1 MINYCTTTSSLHRR
15 IAKKLSLEV
24 NENADKIVSCKIEW
38 GEKNEK
44 KIQNIINS
52 YKNMKDKIIFIFLVS
67 DHTNPLSIPE
77 NVRLYRT
84 SFLKSK
90 QQKNEFLLPYIWEH
104 IENPSPPL
112 EKGHCPIV
120 GFCGLNCKHRGPTL
134 NAFKKNSLITSNF
147 IVRKQFWAGKPR
159 DRTKVIKDFN
169 DNIANS
175 HFTVGNRGV
184 GNFSMRFYQTLSAGR
199 IPILLDTDIPLPFSD
214 EIDWENTIVLGKT
227 PDELV
232 EKVLD
237 FWNNRDIVK
246 LQIKCKDIYDKYFSG
261 TKYLDR
267 ILS

>member
-1 MINYCTTTSSLHRR
+1 MI
-15 IAKKLSLEV
+15 
-24 NENADKIVSCKIEW
+24 
-38 GEKNEK
+38 
-44 KIQNIINS
+44 QS
-52 YKNMKDKIIFIFLVS
+52 YKNQIIL
-67 DHTNPLSIPE
+67 
-77 NVRLYRT
+77 RT
-84 SFLKSK
+84 SLNSTHRL
-90 QQKNEFLLPYIWEH
+90 KNEIVLPYIWECS
-104 IENPSPPL
+104 NTRFQPL
-112 EKGHCPIV
+112 PKSDLPIV
-120 GFCGLNCKHRGPTL
+120 SFCGIATKYRIG
-134 NAFKKNSLITSNF
+134 LITKIKNNDQIRDNF
-147 IVRKQFWAGKPR
+147 ILRQHFWGGNPHNKQI
-159 DRTKVIKDFN
+159 IKDFN

-184 GNFSMRFYQTLSAGR
+184 GNFSMRFYQTLSGGR